1 MARQSL
7 VCSHTTYNHTTRLQ
21 PTYSTPHSSPIDPS
35 EGPPK
40 PPNMTGR
47 GRPKNRKPGSSQT
60 RTAGR
65 FGGKKEDP
73 TPPHTADTPPEHD
86 DDTCYEGDE
95 EDHSSSRHSSDSDNG
110 NCSSGS
116 SGSVQYDGKSKRTR
130 RRRRQMRRNAEEK
143 RGMRTLLDMWTSA
156 PPCSMPAPA
165 PTDDNSKAGEV
176 EDGAVVFEIEGG
188 EDDGDELCNW
198 FGEDDMLG
206 IDVCFEGRSSAS
218 EGLIFGGYGGD
229 SANCTSSEES
239 NMEWS
244 DIEETQ
250 QQPSEGALRNPE
262 SFTADG
268 GSAAQRKSRRVQPA
282 ATAAPR
288 PKRVLPTG
296 RAVKKRHTH
305 PYTWFYY

>member
-1 MARQSL
+1 
-7 VCSHTTYNHTTRLQ
+7 
-21 PTYSTPHSSPIDPS
+21 
-35 EGPPK
+35 
-40 PPNMTGR
+40 MTGR

-73 TPPHTADTPPEHD
+73 TPPHTADPPPEHD

-95 EDHSSSRHSSDSDNG
+95 ENHSSSRHSSDSDNG

-165 PTDDNSKAGEV
+165 PTDDNSKGGEV
-176 EDGAVVFEIEGG
+176 EDGTVVFEIEGG

-239 NMEWS
+239 NMDGVERHRG
-244 DIEETQ
+244 DAAAAI
-250 QQPSEGALRNPE
+250 
-262 SFTADG
+262 G
-268 GSAAQRKSRRVQPA
+268 GSAEEPRKFHGRWRFRR
-282 ATAAPR
+282 TAEITPR
-288 PKRVLPTG
+288 PAG
-296 RAVKKRHTH
+296 GDCRAAAEARAANGSGS
-305 PYTWFYY
+305 